1 MIFQSNIVSIS
12 SSKIQN
18 NTIYIPVSTPFKKK
32 QIGQK
37 HGSLKTSQI
46 HVIVVKHKNLS
57 IGFFI
62 LI

>member
-18 NTIYIPVSTPFKKK
+18 NTIYIPVSTPLKK
-32 QIGQK
+32 IGQK

-46 HVIVVKHKNLS
+46 HVHVIVGKHNNLS